1 MSDLKMGTAE
11 ARFADIIWERE
22 PITSGQMAKI
32 GAEEFNWKK
41 STSHTVLRRLCERG
55 LFKNEDGTVTSLISR
70 EEYYARHSEQYVEE
84 TFGGSLP
91 AFLAAFGTR
100 KKLTDQEI
108 DELQKENDEYTTAD
122 VIGKSGIEQYMETT
136 LRGHNGSET
145 LFVNNT
151 GKVIEISERTEPTAG
166 NDVYLK
172 SEAKRS

>member
-70 EEYYARHSEQYVEE
+70 EEFLPMGRA
-84 TFGGSLP
+84 GGS
-91 AFLAAFGTR
+91 G
-100 KKLTDQEI
+100 
-108 DELQKENDEYTTAD
+108 
-122 VIGKSGIEQYMETT
+122 
-136 LRGHNGSET
+136 RG
-145 LFVNNT
+145 
-151 GKVIEISERTEPTAG
+151 AG
-166 NDVYLK
+166 CSYWQCGY
-172 SEAKRS
+172 SC

>member
-70 EEYYARHSEQYVEE
+70 EEYYARRSEQYVEE
-84 TFGGSLP
+84 T
-91 AFLAAFGTR
+91 GTR
-100 KKLTDQEI
+100 KKLSEQEI
-108 DELQKENDEYTTAD
+108 DELQK
-122 VIGKSGIEQYMETT
+122 VIDRM
-136 LRGHNGSET
+136 RG
-145 LFVNNT
+145 
-151 GKVIEISERTEPTAG
+151 
-166 NDVYLK
+166 
-172 SEAKRS
+172 